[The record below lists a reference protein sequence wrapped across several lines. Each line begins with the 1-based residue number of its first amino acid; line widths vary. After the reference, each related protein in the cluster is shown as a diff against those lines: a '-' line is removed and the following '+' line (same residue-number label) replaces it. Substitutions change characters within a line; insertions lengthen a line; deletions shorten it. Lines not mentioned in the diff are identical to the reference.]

1 MRHFY
6 IFCSREY
13 FCSQKKKQVLSLVN
27 FSKSVGLLG
36 EAISFLPFKINIIT
50 IYPIINDIS

>member
-1 MRHFY
+1 MQFQSNY
-6 IFCSREY
+6 QLMSTKSEMQSRR

-36 EAISFLPFKINIIT
+36 EAIFFLPFVLT
-50 IYPIINDIS
+50 LLY